1 MRHIPSRSIFL
12 ALAAAVL
19 LPLAGERAW
28 AAGTLDKLRES
39 GKFVVGYV
47 SDGASLTRTDATG
60 KVTGYA
66 IALCTRVGE
75 AAREELKLPALAIE
89 LVQVTMEERFR
100 AVAQGRIDMLCGAVP
115 TLERRAQVSFSIPA
129 GFVGVNAVIRSDA
142 PVRLVQVLTG
152 QEPPAPV
159 IWRGTSAP
167 ERRSLAVVRGTV
179 VESALIERL
188 AQRRITIDVVS
199 VADTAEG
206 VQAVVDRRAD
216 AFFDGRPL
224 LLDAVGRSPAKSSLV
239 VLDKLFRRELLAFAL
254 RRNDDDFRLTV
265 DRALSRIYR
274 SPELPTI
281 YRTYLKEPDRETLEF
296 FELMAL
302 PE

>member
-1 MRHIPSRSIFL
+1 MRKTKFRSAIL
-12 ALAAAVL
+12 ALVGVAL
-19 LPLAGERAW
+19 LHAGPVF

-39 GKFVVGYV
+39 GKFVVGYTAGD
-47 SDGASLTRTDATG
+47 SSLTQKDATG

-66 IALCTRVGE
+66 IALCTKIGE
-75 AAREELKLPALAIE
+75 AAKQELKLPALDIE
-89 LVQVTMEERFR
+89 LVQVSMEERFS
-100 AVAQGRIDMLCGAVP
+100 AVAEGKIDMLCGAVP
-115 TLERRAQVSFSIPA
+115 TLERRAQVSFSIPV

-142 PVRLVQVLTG
+142 PVRLAQVLTG
-152 QEPPAPV
+152 REPPASV

-167 ERRSLAVVRGTV
+167 ERRALAVVGGTT
-179 VESALIERL
+179 VERALADRL
-188 AQRRITIDVVS
+188 AERRIAIDVVS
-199 VADTAEG
+199 VKDTAAG
-206 VQAVVDRRAD
+206 VQAVVERRAD
-216 AFFDGRPL
+216 AFFDARPL
-224 LLDAVGRSPAKSSLV
+224 LLDAVAQSPAKSNLV
-239 VLDKLFRRELLAFAL
+239 VLDRLFRRELLAFAI

-281 YRTYLKEPDRETLEF
+281 YRTYLKDPDRETLEF

>member
-1 MRHIPSRSIFL
+1 MRYIEPRNILL
-12 ALAAAVL
+12 ALIGATLLQAGAAF
-19 LPLAGERAW
+19 

-47 SDGASLTRTDATG
+47 SDGSSLTQKDATG

-66 IALCTRVGE
+66 IALCTKVGE
-75 AAREELKLPALAIE
+75 AARQELKLPSLATE
-89 LVQVTMEERFR
+89 LVQVSMTERFS

-115 TLERRAQVSFSIPA
+115 TLERRAQVSFSIPV
-129 GFVGVNAVIRSDA
+129 GFVGVNAVVRSDA

-152 QEPPAPV
+152 QEPPRAV
-159 IWRGTSAP
+159 IWRGTNAP
-167 ERRSLAVVRGTV
+167 ERRALAVVSGTV
-179 VESALIERL
+179 VESALVERL
-188 AQRRITIDVVS
+188 AQRRIAVDVVS
-199 VADTAEG
+199 VKDTAEG
-206 VQAVVDRRAD
+206 VQAVLDRRAD

-224 LLDAVGRSPAKSSLV
+224 LLDAVAKSPAKSSLV
-239 VLDKLFRRELLAFAL
+239 VLDQLFRRELLAFAI
-254 RRNDDDFRLTV
+254 RRNDDDFRLAV

-274 SPELPTI
+274 SPELPAI

>member
-1 MRHIPSRSIFL
+1 MRYTRTRSVFI
-12 ALAAAVL
+12 ALICASLLHAGAAF
-19 LPLAGERAW
+19 

-47 SDGASLTRTDATG
+47 SDGSSLTQKDEAG

-66 IALCTRVGE
+66 IALCTKIGD
-75 AAREELKLPALAIE
+75 AAKQELKLPSLATE
-89 LVQVTMEERFR
+89 LVQVSMEERFR
-100 AVAQGRIDMLCGAVP
+100 AVADGKIDLLCGAVP
-115 TLERRAQVSFSIPA
+115 TLDRRAQVSFSIPV
-129 GFVGVNAVIRSDA
+129 GFVGVNAVVRSDA

-152 QEPPAPV
+152 REPPQSV

-167 ERRSLAVVRGTV
+167 ERRALAVVSGTV
-179 VESALIERL
+179 VETALIERL
-188 AQRRITIDVVS
+188 AQRRIAIDVVS
-199 VADTAEG
+199 VKDTAEG
-206 VQAVVDRRAD
+206 VQAVLDRRAD

-224 LLDAVGRSPAKSSLV
+224 LLDAVGRSPAKSNLV
-239 VLDKLFRRELLAFAL
+239 VLDRLFRRELMAFAV
-254 RRNDDDFRLTV
+254 RRNDDDFRLVV

>member
-1 MRHIPSRSIFL
+1 MF
-12 ALAAAVL
+12 ALIGAAL
-19 LPLAGERAW
+19 LQAGGAF

-47 SDGASLTRTDATG
+47 SDGSSLTQKDETG

-66 IALCTRVGE
+66 IALCTKVGE
-75 AAREELKLPALAIE
+75 AAKQELKLPSLNIE
-89 LVQVTMEERFR
+89 LVQVSMEDRFR
-100 AVAQGRIDMLCGAVP
+100 AVADGKIDMLCGAVP
-115 TLERRAQVSFSIPA
+115 TLDRRAQVSFSIPV

-152 QEPPAPV
+152 QEPPQSV
-159 IWRGTSAP
+159 IWRGTNAP
-167 ERRSLAVVRGTV
+167 ERRALAVVSGTV
-179 VESALIERL
+179 VESALIDRL
-188 AQRRITIDVVS
+188 AQRRIAIDVLS
-199 VADTAEG
+199 VKDANEG
-206 VQAVVDRRAD
+206 VQAVADRRVD

-224 LLDAVGRSPAKSSLV
+224 LLDAVGRSPAKSNLV
-239 VLDKLFRRELLAFAL
+239 VLNQLFRRELLAFAV

-281 YRTYLKEPDRETLEF
+281 YRTYLKDPDRETLEF